1 MRKMPTIF
9 IRDWEND
16 RSRVTRDPNP
26 DCAWVFAGEGRAT
39 RKLDGTCTMLD
50 AEGHW
55 WGRREVKPG
64 KTAPP
69 NFALVQVDDRTGKRT
84 GWQPIEDTPHAK
96 IHAEALNPA
105 LYEDGHRFEPGT
117 YELCGPKLNRNPEG
131 FETHVL
137 IPHGAHDLGDVPL
150 DFDGLA
156 AWLLARPYEGIVW
169 HHRQDGRHA
178 KLKRKDIPA
187 EFASSP
193 AMPEAARR
201 LVGQQYE
208 WKAEHGPEAF
218 DPEQA
223 ARVVAS
229 E

>member
-9 IRDWEND
+9 IRDWETD
-16 RSRVTRDPNP
+16 RSRVTREPNP

-64 KTAPP
+64 KAAPP

-84 GWQPIEDTPHAK
+84 GWQPIEDTPYAK

-105 LYEDGHRFEPGT
+105 LYEDGHQFKPGT

-156 AWLLARPYEGIVW
+156 VWLLVRPYEGIVW
-169 HHRQDGRHA
+169 HHKDGRMA
-178 KLKRKDIPA
+178 KLKRKDMPA
-187 EFASSP
+187 ELAGG
-193 AMPEAARR
+193 AAAVAAARK
-201 LVGQQYE
+201 LVNQPYE
-208 WKAEHGPEAF
+208 WKSGDGQAAF
-218 DPEQA
+218 DAGHLTQE
-223 ARVVAS
+223 VAG